1 MSEDELAGLLMETGH
16 NHHKAYEASD
26 GTDPEWALFYAGYL
40 QARLW
45 DRLGR
50 LPTRTEL
57 IYLLVSA
64 DKAFQ
69 ATGEEY
75 KEWPRFYAK
84 RFLEHFAP
92 SGAPA

>member
-1 MSEDELAGLLMETGH
+1 MSEDELAALLMETGKH
-16 NHHKAYEASD
+16 HHKAYEAAD

-40 QARLW
+40 QTRLW
-45 DRLGR
+45 DQLGR

-69 ATGEEY
+69 ATGQEY

-84 RFLEHFAP
+84 RFIQHFGQA
-92 SGAPA
+92 

>member
-1 MSEDELAGLLMETGH
+1 MSEDELAALLMETGH

-45 DRLGR
+45 DQLGR

-57 IYLLVSA
+57 IYLLVKA
-64 DKAFQ
+64 DRDFTASGE
-69 ATGEEY
+69 TGP
-75 KEWPRFYAK
+75 WPPFYATAL
-84 RFLEHFAP
+84 LEAL
-92 SGAPA
+92 AVD